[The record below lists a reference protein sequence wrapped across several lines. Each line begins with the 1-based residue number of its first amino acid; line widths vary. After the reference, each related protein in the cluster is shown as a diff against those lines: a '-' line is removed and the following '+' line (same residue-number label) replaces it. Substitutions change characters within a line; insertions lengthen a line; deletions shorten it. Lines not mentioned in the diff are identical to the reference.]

1 MESFLKSAC
10 AALALI
16 ALAAPQ
22 AEAQDTTAAAAA
34 ATPAAVGSF
43 KSWSAYTFEDK
54 GRLMC
59 YTQSAPTGTV
69 GGAEGRGAAAVMV
82 IQAPDAAARD
92 QVSIVLGFL
101 PQDGRNVTVTIGAK
115 PGKGKKFTL
124 KKFAVGRAWA
134 DSAGIASEPRCA
146 GRSTLVGMSPSET
159 DSSLVYWPLIPMGSC
174 TASPGTSGASAPGR
188 LPPAQ
193 RPLDTNS
200 SSPEAASVSSV
211 IRQRPLVST

>member
-1 MESFLKSAC
+1 MEIIRKSAF

-16 ALAAPQ
+16 GLAATP
-22 AEAQDTTAAAAA
+22 AEAQDATAAAAA
-34 ATPAAVGSF
+34 ATPGTVGSF

-59 YTQSAPTGTV
+59 YTQSSPTGTI
-69 GGAEGRGAAAVMV
+69 GEAESRGQAAVMV

-101 PQDGRNVTVTIGAK
+101 PQDGKNVTVTIGAR

-134 DSAGIASEPRCA
+134 ETGTQDKQIVSAMKRYNY
-146 GRSTLVGMSPSET
+146 LVI
-159 DSSLVYWPLIPMGSC
+159 D
-174 TASPGTSGASAPGR
+174 ATSRKGEKVR
-188 LPPAQ
+188 
-193 RPLDTNS
+193 DTYNLS
-200 SSPEAASVSSV
+200 GFVKAYEASVKACK
-211 IRQRPLVST
+211 

>member
-1 MESFLKSAC
+1 
-10 AALALI
+10 
-16 ALAAPQ
+16 
-22 AEAQDTTAAAAA
+22 
-34 ATPAAVGSF
+34 
-43 KSWSAYTFEDK
+43 
-54 GRLMC
+54 MC

-134 DSAGIASEPRCA
+134 ETGSQDKQIVGAMKRANYLVIDATSIRSPRRR
-146 GRSTLVGMSPSET
+146 GST
-159 DSSLVYWPLIPMGSC
+159 
-174 TASPGTSGASAPGR
+174 
-188 LPPAQ
+188 
-193 RPLDTNS
+193 
-200 SSPEAASVSSV
+200 
-211 IRQRPLVST
+211 

>member
-1 MESFLKSAC
+1 MESILKSAC

-16 ALAAPQ
+16 AFAAGA

-34 ATPAAVGSF
+34 ATPAAVGTF

-59 YTQSAPTGTV
+59 YTQSAPAGTV

-134 DSAGIASEPRCA
+134 ETGSQDKQIVGAMKRANY
-146 GRSTLVGMSPSET
+146 LVI
-159 DSSLVYWPLIPMGSC
+159 D
-174 TASPGTSGASAPGR
+174 ATSKKGEKVR
-188 LPPAQ
+188 
-193 RPLDTNS
+193 DTYNLS
-200 SSPEAASVSSV
+200 GFGKAYDASVKACK
-211 IRQRPLVST
+211 